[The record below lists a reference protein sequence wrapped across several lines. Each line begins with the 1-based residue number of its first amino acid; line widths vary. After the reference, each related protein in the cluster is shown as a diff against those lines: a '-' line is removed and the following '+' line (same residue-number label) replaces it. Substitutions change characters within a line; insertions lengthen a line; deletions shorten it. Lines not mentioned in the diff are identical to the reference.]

1 MDRGSRDSSIY
12 GDDLSVTDLEEKDR
26 MEASI
31 RNFEEKDH
39 VDGSFPA
46 DDTTKHKGN
55 IESGKKFSC
64 ENCDKVFTDPSNL
77 QRHIRSQHIGARS
90 HACGDC
96 GKTFATSS
104 GLKQHQHIHSSVKPF
119 QCEVCLKAYTQF
131 SNLCRHKRMHADCR
145 QQIKCKDCGQAFST
159 VTSLSKHKRFCEGA
173 MRSGVQL
180 GYSHIEK
187 QMSGNP
193 AVGVAP
199 LNSALLLGLYRH
211 QPTYPPFY
219 QPVGSTYPSLSGNF
233 YNDIPKSSLTA
244 IPHNIASPEE
254 FFKYHKARMSLEA
267 SRSNTGRNSV
277 ESDSSSKSLTSPK
290 SDYEQSTSD
299 IEMDHYRS
307 SPSNS
312 KESMTEQD
320 RKISS
325 KSESEKHVA
334 LAIDSPFDMS
344 KSIKRESSISPSSHS
359 SFSEEESSDQPLD
372 LTKKAKIE
380 TPPSEGTRRAHV
392 FGYPVSSD
400 LPNCLTFGMNSPFLM
415 QSALSSKET
424 HRSYS
429 DFSRY
434 LPFSSLGGSRYAMV
448 PQLDQLQKCDPE
460 SRNVLSVS
468 GSSPATFGPFTFP
481 SGGGKVRE
489 RYSCRFCG
497 KVFPRSANLTRHLR
511 THTGEQPYKCKYCER
526 SFSISSNLQRH
537 VRNIH
542 NKEKPFRCELCDRC
556 FGQQTN
562 LDRHLKKHETGG
574 VDMRDSPVDPELQD
588 SRPSS
593 VEPSKDVLLENNK
606 TADKSYPNCA
616 SDVDI
621 AEEESDIEVDSE
633 SDFEDRSH
641 SFLRTAVT
649 MSEKP
654 NNVDREKTGF
664 ASNHHLE
671 MQKNIV
677 ICPS

>member
-1 MDRGSRDSSIY
+1 
-12 GDDLSVTDLEEKDR
+12 
-26 MEASI
+26 
-31 RNFEEKDH
+31 
-39 VDGSFPA
+39 
-46 DDTTKHKGN
+46 
-55 IESGKKFSC
+55 
-64 ENCDKVFTDPSNL
+64 
-77 QRHIRSQHIGARS
+77 
-90 HACGDC
+90 
-96 GKTFATSS
+96 
-104 GLKQHQHIHSSVKPF
+104 
-119 QCEVCLKAYTQF
+119 
-131 SNLCRHKRMHADCR
+131 MHADCR

-173 MRSGVQL
+173 LRNGVQL

-187 QMSGNP
+187 QLTGAP

-199 LNSALLLGLYRH
+199 LNSAFLLGLYRH
-211 QPTYPPFY
+211 PTYPPFY
-219 QPVGSTYPSLSGNF
+219 QPVGSTYPSLSGSF

-244 IPHNIASPEE
+244 LPQNITSPEE

-267 SRSNTGRNSV
+267 SRGNTGRNSV

-307 SPSNS
+307 SPSDS
-312 KESMTEQD
+312 KERVTERD
-320 RKISS
+320 RNISP
-325 KSESEKHVA
+325 KCESEKHVG
-334 LAIDSPFDMS
+334 LVIDSSFDPS
-344 KSIKRESSISPSSHS
+344 KPIKRESSISPSSLG
-359 SFSEEESSDQPLD
+359 SFSEDESSDQPLD

-380 TPPSEGTRRAHV
+380 PPASDSTRKAHV
-392 FGYPVSSD
+392 FGYPISSD
-400 LPNCLTFGMNSPFLM
+400 LAHPLTFGMNSPFFM
-415 QSALSSKET
+415 QSALPAKET
-424 HRSYS
+424 ARSYS

-434 LPFSSLGGSRYAMV
+434 LPFPGLGGSRFAMV
-448 PQLDQLQKCDPE
+448 PHLDQLQKLDQE
-460 SRNVLSVS
+460 SRNVLSTG
-468 GSSPATFGPFTFP
+468 GSSPASLGPFTFQ
-481 SGGGKVRE
+481 SSGGKVRE

-562 LDRHLKKHETGG
+562 LDRHLKKHEAGN
-574 VDMRDSPVDPELQD
+574 VEMIDSPVDPELHD

-593 VEPSKDVLLENNK
+593 ADQIKEALQENDK
-606 TADKSYPNCA
+606 TADKSHPSCT
-616 SDVDI
+616 SDADIVDD
-621 AEEESDIEVDSE
+621 ESDIDVDSE

-641 SFLRTAVT
+641 SFLRAGVT
-649 MSEKP
+649 MAEKP
-654 NNVDREKTGF
+654 NNVDVDLEKTGF
-664 ASNHHLE
+664 PSNHHLE
-671 MQKNIV
+671 MQKNFV